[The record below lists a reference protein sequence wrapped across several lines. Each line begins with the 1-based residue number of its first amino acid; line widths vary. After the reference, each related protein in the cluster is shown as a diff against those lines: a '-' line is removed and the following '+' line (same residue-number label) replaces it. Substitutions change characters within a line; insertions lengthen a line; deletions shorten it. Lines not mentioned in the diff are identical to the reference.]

1 MRNIFAINL
10 RKYRQGKGLSQKEL
24 AELLTK
30 ETNLEFAARH
40 ISSYEANNVYP
51 KGDFLPVLAKILDVS
66 VDDLFGVNIDK
77 QKVDISEIIGITRPE
92 LNDLSKSDLK
102 MVFEKYLSYLDEL
115 IKSRELL
122 VEKVHQLEEQIR
134 LLKQDSS
141 EDLND

>member
-1 MRNIFAINL
+1 M
-10 RKYRQGKGLSQKEL
+10 
-24 AELLTK
+24 
-30 ETNLEFAARH
+30 EFAARH